1 MISIIFFFVNLE
13 TTIFYF
19 YFFFFF
25 LILSLNRFEFI
36 SIGCRQLFEI
46 GIAYGRT
53 EFWQYFDRLVTG
65 QKSNLSNIE
74 TISEVS
80 VSSFPNIELSWC
92 SYHHDRFD
100 SLKVMTFFIPPIFP
114 PSFPPSIFKIIL
126 STSSNLGSLRRTGDG
141 KKKTRDFRSR
151 WKYRRFHSF
160 IDDTQALN
168 NS

>member
-1 MISIIFFFVNLE
+1 MISIIFFFVNDDIL
-13 TTIFYF
+13 FLF
-19 YFFFFF
+19 PFFS
-25 LILSLNRFEFI
+25 ILSLSRFEFI

-100 SLKVMTFFIPPIFP
+100 SLKVMTFFIPPIFSLP
-114 PSFPPSIFKIIL
+114 FPSLFLKLYFR
-126 STSSNLGSLRRTGDG
+126 LRRISVLFDELGTEKRKPEIFDRDG
-141 KKKTRDFRSR
+141 NIDVSTRSLTTHKRLITPS
-151 WKYRRFHSF
+151 
-160 IDDTQALN
+160 
-168 NS
+168 

>member
-1 MISIIFFFVNLE
+1 MISIIFFFVNNDIL
-13 TTIFYF
+13 FLF
-19 YFFFFF
+19 LFFFQFC
-25 LILSLNRFEFI
+25 LWIVSNSSR
-36 SIGCRQLFEI
+36 CRQLFEI